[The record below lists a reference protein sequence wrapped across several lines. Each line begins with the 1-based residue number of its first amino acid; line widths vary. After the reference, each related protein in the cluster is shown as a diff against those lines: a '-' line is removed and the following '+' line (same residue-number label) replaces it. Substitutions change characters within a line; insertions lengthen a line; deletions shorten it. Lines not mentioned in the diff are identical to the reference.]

1 MCYILT
7 KVHFV
12 IKKIKISPKNE
23 QTHFFVFT
31 QINFYFN
38 RPKYPYCRSVQTDA
52 YLLLYSYMV
61 FFVTDPQMKS
71 MKMVMN
77 STYSLQNFVK
87 IHEH

>member
-1 MCYILT
+1 MCYIQT

-12 IKKIKISPKNE
+12 IKKKISPNNE

-38 RPKYPYCRSVQTDA
+38 RPKYLCCRSVQTDA

-61 FFVTDPQMKS
+61 FFCDKS
-71 MKMVMN
+71 SNEIDENGDELDLFTSKLCEN
-77 STYSLQNFVK
+77 S
-87 IHEH
+87 